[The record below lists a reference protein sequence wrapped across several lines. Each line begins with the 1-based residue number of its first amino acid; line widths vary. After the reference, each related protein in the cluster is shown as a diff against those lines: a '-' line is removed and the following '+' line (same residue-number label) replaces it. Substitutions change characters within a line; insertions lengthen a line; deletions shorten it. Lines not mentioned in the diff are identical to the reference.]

1 MTHKITISIL
11 LAAVLLTGSSCVHPP
26 QTAPGVE
33 SAEEVKKAETAGI
46 LAAAGDYVAKGEFKS
61 ALDLHRMAAEKYPGD
76 ETLEKGYLSTVEDIK
91 KAADQSFE
99 KGDFGQSGRA
109 YHILLKNVPLGIAS
123 GLSFTKKGLTERVDE
138 CREALSQQALSQY
151 RSGNIDHAISLWKSI
166 LSFDPGN
173 KNVKKLIDTAT
184 IQLKNLKQN
193 N

>member
-1 MTHKITISIL
+1 MKHEITIGVL
-11 LAAVLLTGSSCVHPP
+11 FAAVLLTGPSCGHLP
-26 QTAPGVE
+26 QTAPWVE
-33 SAEEVKKAETAGI
+33 NAEEVKKAEIAGI
-46 LAAAGDYVAKGEFKS
+46 LAAAGDYVAKGDYKG
-61 ALDLHRMAAEKYPGD
+61 ALDLHRNAAEKYPGD
-76 ETLEKGYLSTVEDIK
+76 EALEKGYLSTVEDIK

-109 YHILLKNVPLGIAS
+109 YHLLLKNVPLGIAA
-123 GLSFTKKGLTERVDE
+123 GLSFTKKGLTERLDE
-138 CREALSQQALSQY
+138 CREALSHQALGQY

-193 N
+193 H